1 MPQTL
6 EQKITA
12 YIEPGNA
19 LPEVPLDL
27 KNNLNPAFELRPYQ
41 TEAFGRFLYYL
52 SNDRLRQKPAQLLFQ
67 MATGSGKTLIMAG
80 GILHL
85 YKKGYRNLLFFLY
98 SA

>member
-1 MPQTL
+1 MSALTL
-6 EQKITA
+6 EQIISA
-12 YIEPGNA
+12 NIQSGIS

-52 SNDRLRQKPAQLLFQ
+52 SNDRLRQKPAQLLFH

-80 GILHL
+80 GGLPL
-85 YKKGYRNLLFFLY
+85 FKQGYKKILFFF
-98 SA
+98 

>member
-1 MPQTL
+1 MSALTL
-6 EQKITA
+6 EQIISA
-12 YIEPGNA
+12 NIQSGIS

-52 SNDRLRQKPAQLLFQ
+52 SNDRLRQKPAQLLFH

-80 GILHL
+80 
-85 YKKGYRNLLFFLY
+85 
-98 SA
+98 AM